1 MTEEMLVG
9 ELPEVEFTDQEGHV
23 HRYREEMV
31 IPFDNKYFAIL
42 VAIPGD
48 DCEDECSCHAEAEA
62 IIARIEQEDGE
73 DGEYVQP
80 TDEEFE
86 AVLNIYETVELED

>member
-1 MTEEMLVG
+1 MTEKNIDERDFV
-9 ELPEVEFTDQEGHV
+9 ELPIVEIMDEEGNA

-31 IPFDNKYFAIL
+31 IPYDEKYFAIL
-42 VAIPGD
+42 VAVS
-48 DCEDECSCHAEAEA
+48 EDETEEDQA
-62 IIARIEQEDGE
+62 IIARIEQEDGQ

-86 AVLNIYETVELED
+86 AVLNIYENTDL